1 MASITLTV
9 PMCAVLYLVHIGT
22 TKKADIQR
30 MYNINKEV
38 IYRLI
43 ERGLLTSE
51 RKGKYV
57 YLSLTPM
64 ARDIIAKNEDLCHK
78 ALEVLKA
85 CRENA
90 DQHACDEVHYARLT
104 LTL

>member
-1 MASITLTV
+1 MASITLTI

-30 MYNINKEV
+30 KYNIKKEV

-57 YLSLTPM
+57 YLSLSPM
-64 ARDIIAKNEDLCHK
+64 SRDIIAKNEDLCRK
-78 ALEVLKA
+78 AFEVLKA
-85 CRENA
+85 CRQ
-90 DQHACDEVHYARLT
+90 DGDPHACDEVHYARLT